1 MNPAPPRV
9 VAIVGPT
16 ASGKTELAIEVARAC
31 GAEIVNADSRQ
42 VFRRL
47 DIGSAK
53 PTPAERSAAPHHLI
67 DVVDPDEPFS
77 AAEFR
82 QRALEVIDGIVARGR
97 RVLVV
102 GGTGLYVKAL
112 RGGLFAGPPRDPEL
126 RARLEAEEDVTPGVL
141 HRRLRE
147 ADPEAAARIHANDRI
162 RVVRGLEV
170 FIQTGRPISALQ
182 REHAFGQRT
191 VEMRALAPIWDRAG
205 LYARIDARCIAML
218 DAGLVAEVR
227 GLLAAGY
234 DPELSSLRSPGYR
247 EIIAYL
253 RDDCSLDRAL
263 ADMQKA
269 TRNLAKRQLTW
280 FRNDPDTEWLPAEA
294 GAFVAAAAEWW
305 QGGTGGRSGFGRRV
319 QTP

>member
-1 MNPAPPRV
+1 MKPAPPRV

-16 ASGKTELAIEVARAC
+16 ASGKTALAIEVARAC

-42 VFRRL
+42 VYRRL

-53 PTPAERSAAPHHLI
+53 PTPAERAMAPHHLL

-77 AAEFR
+77 AAEFQR
-82 QRALEVIDGIVARGR
+82 RALELVDAIVARGR
-97 RVLVV
+97 RVVVV

-126 RARLEAEEDVTPGVL
+126 RARLEADEDAEPGVL

-162 RVVRGLEV
+162 RLVRGLEV
-170 FIQTGRPISALQ
+170 FALTGRPISALQ
-182 REHAFGQRT
+182 REHAFRQRA
-191 VEMRALAPIWDRAG
+191 VAMRTLAPAWERAE
-205 LYARIDARCIAML
+205 LYARIDARCVAML
-218 DAGLVAEVR
+218 DAGLVDEVR
-227 GLLAAGY
+227 RLLAAGY
-234 DPELSSLRSPGYR
+234 DPGLSSLRSPGYR
-247 EIIAYL
+247 EIIACL
-253 RDDCSLDRAL
+253 RGECTVDRAL

-280 FRNDPDTEWLPAEA
+280 FRNDPETEWLPPGAE
-294 GAFVAAAAEWW
+294 AFVAAAAAWW
-305 QGGTGGRSGFGRRV
+305 DGGPGGRSESGL
-319 QTP
+319 